1 MDPSTDWG
9 SALAILTAGLVLG
22 LLVFLIARKRKVSA
36 ASHRLGL
43 ETRRDRLLQ
52 QLRDLGDDV
61 PVEERAW
68 LESEAAGVLRSL
80 DRLPKAPKSA
90 APAPPAPSH
99 GRSGF
104 VWGVLI
110 AVVLGGIV
118 YSVTTFTNERG
129 TPMEAAQMQPQ
140 PAEAVVTDTGG
151 MPPDHPPF
159 PGMEAAAQEPN
170 TSARPIQITLMLDPS
185 STLKSGVVYVIARG
199 AEAGHPV
206 AVRRIDAPGFP
217 LSLELSANDA
227 MMGQPLPQ
235 HMRIEAR
242 LDADGDAGTTGATD
256 ARAAVDGVTE
266 GASVELTLGKG

>member
-1 MDPSTDWG
+1 MTDWG
-9 SALAILTAGLVLG
+9 SALAILAAGLVLG

-43 ETRRDRLLQ
+43 ETRRDALLE

-61 PVEERAW
+61 PAEERAW

-80 DRLPKAPKSA
+80 DRLPKATGSA
-90 APAPPAPSH
+90 TPAPPAAPRNA
-99 GRSGF
+99 GMGF
-104 VWGVLI
+104 VWGVLF

-118 YSVTTFTNERG
+118 YSVTRFTKERG
-129 TPMEAAQMQPQ
+129 APMEAAQTQ
-140 PAEAVVTDTGG
+140 PAEAVVADTGG

-159 PGMEAAAQEPN
+159 PGMNAAQEPN
-170 TSARPIQITLMLDPS
+170 PSARPIQITLMLDPS

-227 MMGQPLPQ
+227 MMGQALPA